1 MTSRILL
8 GLLALFFSLRLF
20 AVDNPYQLTTEA
32 QLPEL
37 RPQLADFW
45 QQHAQ
50 TGYLTGVGGVHL
62 AYAVLHHPDSQGS
75 ILVVNGRTESLMKY
89 QATAYDLYQQGYSV
103 YLYDH
108 RGQGLSDR
116 LLRDH
121 DKGHVD
127 RFDDYVNDLRTVME
141 QRVLPDQPTHLKLL
155 AHSMGGAIALR
166 YLDRWP
172 NDFEA
177 VALVSPMLG
186 IRLAPLPQWLAHALT
201 RLLDWLYGLFGAE
214 SPYAPGTGPYQR
226 VAFPGNELSQS
237 PLRYGLFRDLYDAQ
251 PQLRIGGPTVR
262 WIYQSQDAAEQ
273 ATDSGRR
280 SRVPLLLIQAGAD
293 SVVTPAPQDRFCTLR
308 QSAGHPCEGGRP
320 LVIPGAWHDLFNE
333 ADAYRLPTLTAVL
346 DFFSK

>member
-8 GLLALFFSLRLF
+8 GLLALLFSLRLF

-32 QLPEL
+32 QLPQL
-37 RPQLADFW
+37 TPQLADFW

-50 TGYLTGVGGVHL
+50 TGRLTGVGGVQL
-62 AYAVLHHPDSQGS
+62 AYAVLRHPDSKGS
-75 ILVVNGRTESLMKY
+75 ILVVNGRTESLLKY

-127 RFDDYVNDLRTVME
+127 QFDDYVGDLRTVME
-141 QRVLPDQPTHLKLL
+141 QLVLPDSPPHLKLL

-166 YLDRWP
+166 YLARWP
-172 NDFEA
+172 DEFEA

-186 IRLAPLPQWLAHALT
+186 IRLAPLPDWLANLLT

-214 SPYAPGTGPYQR
+214 SPYAPGTGPYAR
-226 VAFPGNELSQS
+226 VPFPGNELSQS
-237 PLRYGLFRDLYDAQ
+237 PLRYGLFRDLYDRR
-251 PQLRIGGPTVR
+251 PQLRLGGPTVR
-262 WIYQSQDAAEQ
+262 WIYQSLAAAKL
-273 ATDSGRR
+273 ATDSGSS

-293 SVVTPAPQDRFCTLR
+293 SVVTPAPQNRFCDLR
-308 QSAGHPCEGGRP
+308 QQAGHPCDGGHP

>member
-1 MTSRILL
+1 MTSKFLL
-8 GLLALFFSLRLF
+8 GLLALCFSLRLF

-32 QLPEL
+32 QLPAL
-37 RPQLADFW
+37 APQLATFW

-50 TGYLTGVGGVHL
+50 TGHLTGVDGVQL
-62 AYAVLHHPDSQGS
+62 AYAVLRHPDSKGS

-108 RGQGLSDR
+108 RGQGLSGR
-116 LLRDH
+116 LLQDH
-121 DKGHVD
+121 DKGHVN
-127 RFDDYVNDLRTVME
+127 RFDDYVQDMRTLME
-141 QRVLPDQPTHLKLL
+141 QLVLVDQPTHLKLL
-155 AHSMGGAIALR
+155 AHSMGGAISLR
-166 YLDRWP
+166 YLERWP

-186 IRLAPLPQWLAHALT
+186 IRLAPLPDWLANLLT

-214 SPYAPGTGPYQR
+214 SPYAPGTGPYER

-262 WIYQSQDAAEQ
+262 WIYQSLAAAKL
-273 ATDSGRR
+273 ATDSG
-280 SRVPLLLIQAGAD
+280 STSQVPLLLIQAGAD
-293 SVVTPAPQDRFCTLR
+293 SVVTPAPQNHFCTLR
-308 QSAGHPCEGGRP
+308 QAGGHPCEGGQP

-346 DFFSK
+346 NFFSK